1 MRFFMRN
8 HIFDKL
14 FNLTQITAI
23 IPTFNE
29 ESNIERALN
38 SVSFADEIIIIDSFS
53 SDATLAIAK
62 ENSKVKIIQ
71 RQFDDFSS
79 QKNYAIHNAK
89 YNWIVVLDADEEIS
103 EELKQEIVEKVNK
116 PANFSAFYIYRNFFF
131 KNDKL
136 NFTISPKRDKVIRL
150 FKKTENEYKGKVHE
164 VIVSSGKVGFLKH
177 KINHYSY
184 RCYHQYK
191 GKIKKYA
198 KLQAQELFENGIF
211 VTPYHL
217 IIKPIIRFMIHFILK
232 LGFLDGVKGL
242 KISFI
247 HSYGVFQRY
256 VEVVKLKKN
265 VTSNEK

>member
-1 MRFFMRN
+1 MRFFIRS

-14 FNLTQITAI
+14 FNLTKITAI

-53 SDATLAIAK
+53 SDATLVIAK

-79 QKNYAIHNAK
+79 QKNHAILSAK
-89 YNWIVVLDADEEIS
+89 YNWIVALDADEEIT

-116 PANFSAFYIYRNFFF
+116 PDDFSAFYIYRNFFF

-150 FKKTENEYKGKVHE
+150 FKKTENKYKGKVHE
-164 VIVSSGKVGFLKH
+164 VIISSGKIGFLKH

-184 RCYHQYK
+184 KSYSQYK
-191 GKIKKYA
+191 NKIKKYA
-198 KLQAQELFENGIF
+198 KLQAQELFEKGIF
-211 VTPYHL
+211 VTPYQL
-217 IIKPIIRFMIHFILK
+217 LIKPVIRFLIHFVLK
-232 LGFLDGVKGL
+232 LGFLDGIRGL
-242 KISFI
+242 KISFV

-256 VEVVKLKKN
+256 VEVLKLKKS
-265 VTSNEK
+265 VTING